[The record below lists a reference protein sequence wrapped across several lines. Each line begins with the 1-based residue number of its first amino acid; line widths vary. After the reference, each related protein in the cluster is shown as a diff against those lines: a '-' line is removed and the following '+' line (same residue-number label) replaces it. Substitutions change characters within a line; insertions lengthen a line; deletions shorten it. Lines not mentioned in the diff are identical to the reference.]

1 VGPKIGAI
9 ADRYKKCGAVIVIA
23 AGPAAGLEGQ
33 PMNHEHHSAVENCL
47 AYQWRSVR
55 GMFIRR
61 ALLSSYDLL
70 ALINGHV
77 EFDGE
82 LRRRADDKIGS
93 MISAA
98 IGKPWGNREMWAA
111 ANAVCPD
118 RAKLLEMIG
127 KDDAVRGL
135 DGDVEPREALGRILE
150 NHLHARRREILGRSE
165 HEDRVWTIIYKHDKK
180 VKMEH
185 QTRGETP
192 PHQCSD
198 LHFKNIQ
205 NSIRSGE
212 HNERVKSIKLRTI
225 RDYFFRFCQK
235 CRNEASGEYT
245 GSSGPEPSNHLPSY
259 LRELMWQ
266 KVETCLKHLAEDD
279 RGIICAWLQPDGGA
293 QYCSRE
299 NVGPLEFRRQ
309 LNAALYRLKSL
320 VQRLGW
326 EE

>member
-1 VGPKIGAI
+1 VQTIDLALNPDIGAI
-9 ADRYKKCGAVIVIA
+9 ADGHESEAPYAR
-23 AGPAAGLEGQ
+23 LEDR
-33 PMNHEHHSAVENCL
+33 PVNHEHHSAAENCL

-61 ALLSSYDLL
+61 ALLNSYDLL
-70 ALINGHV
+70 ELINGRV

-82 LRRRADDKIGS
+82 LRRRADGMVGD

-98 IGKPWGNREMWAA
+98 IGKPWGNRPMWAA

-135 DGDVEPREALGRILE
+135 DPDVGPREALGRLLE

-165 HEDRVWTIIYKHDKK
+165 HEDRVWTTICKHDKK

-185 QTRGETP
+185 QVRGEP
-192 PHQCSD
+192 APHQCSE

-205 NSIRSGE
+205 NSIRIGE
-212 HNERVKSIKLRTI
+212 HNERVNSIKLTTI
-225 RDYFFRFCQK
+225 RDYFFRFCPK

-245 GSSGPEPSNHLPSY
+245 GWGDTEASNQLPSY

-266 KVETCLKHLAEDD
+266 KVETCLEHLAEGD
-279 RGIICAWLQPDGGA
+279 RCIICAWLQPDEGA
-293 QYCSRE
+293 QYCKRE
-299 NVGPLEFRRQ
+299 SVDPVAFRRR
-309 LNAALYRLKSL
+309 LNAALYRLKCL
-320 VQRLGW
+320 VQRLGS